1 MFKKE
6 TPEEKLKRLG
16 ILEKPILEVANEL
29 ESLRAIRDELSV
41 LIDSAREEG
50 MKSEMFLNSFDRL
63 EVLLYPSRFDANPTK
78 KT

>member
-1 MFKKE
+1 MVMQE
-6 TPEEKLKRLG
+6 TPEAKLKRLG

-50 MKSEMFLNSFDRL
+50 MESEMFLNSFDRL